1 MTSCERGLERVQV
14 PNDHTIAFV
23 SSSACKL
30 LSMMVTGSKVGTE
43 YRERVQRGCLLGKQS
58 KARHAILICVCQ
70 IDTDTHTKRE

>member
-43 YRERVQRGCLLGKQS
+43 YRERVQS
-58 KARHAILICVCQ
+58 K
-70 IDTDTHTKRE
+70 